1 MKLRHEHKHI
11 INLSDIMILR
21 TRLSAVA
28 KRDKH
33 ANPDGTYTVKS
44 LYFDSYTDRAL
55 REKLDGV
62 NPREKFRIRYYNC
75 DTSFIRL
82 EKKSKIN
89 GLCAKESV
97 NITEEQCQMIIDGD
111 IAFLIQSPNKLLNEL
126 YAKMQYGL
134 LRPRCI
140 VTYTRESFVYP
151 IGNVRITLDYNIGRS
166 LSVCEFLNPDNVIV
180 KPGQNSLVEVKYDQ
194 YLPEVIRNAVS
205 LKSRRQSAFSK
216 YSAMRF

>member
-1 MKLRHEHKHI
+1 
-11 INLSDIMILR
+11 
-21 TRLSAVA
+21 
-28 KRDKH
+28 
-33 ANPDGTYTVKS
+33 
-44 LYFDSYTDRAL
+44 
-55 REKLDGV
+55 
-62 NPREKFRIRYYNC
+62 
-75 DTSFIRL
+75 
-82 EKKSKIN
+82 
-89 GLCAKESV
+89 
-97 NITEEQCQMIIDGD
+97 MIIDGD
-111 IAFLIQSPNKLLNEL
+111 IAFLIQSPNKLVNEM